1 MPAAFR
7 GHSSG
12 NPILSSLPSRPL
24 PPGDSSLCILRT
36 SAIGD
41 VTHVVPLI
49 RTLQDKSPGTRL
61 TWLIGKLERRLVG
74 DLPGVE
80 FVTFDKGA
88 GRAGMR
94 AVRETLAGRRFDALL
109 HMQVA
114 LRSNLL
120 SLAVK
125 ADRRIGY
132 DRARSRDLHGLFV
145 NERIPARSGEHVLD
159 AMASFIEPLGLRQ
172 TEVRWDIPVPD
183 DAREWAAEQLPG
195 DAPTLLVSPMSSHAL
210 RNWRVD
216 RYAALI
222 DHAMSRGARV
232 ALVGGPSEA
241 ERALADAILGA
252 VKQAPMDLTGKDTL
266 KRFLALLG
274 RSQMILTPDS
284 GPMHMANAVGT
295 KVLGLHAAS
304 NPNRSGPYSDRRWCV
319 DRYDDASRKFLGK
332 PAAAIPWGTKIEKPG
347 VMDLVQVDDMVDRF
361 EACAAHL
368 GWRLGG

>member
-1 MPAAFR
+1 MP
-7 GHSSG
+7 
-12 NPILSSLPSRPL
+12 SLPSRPL

-41 VTHVVPLI
+41 VTHVVPLV
-49 RTLQDKSPGTRL
+49 RTLQSQVPESRI
-61 TWLIGKLERRLVG
+61 TWIVGKLERRLVG

-88 GRAGMR
+88 GRAGMK
-94 AVRETLAGRRFDALL
+94 AVREALAGRRFDALL

-132 DRARSRDLHGLFV
+132 DRARSKDLHGLFV

-159 AMASFIEPLGLRQ
+159 AMASFIEPLGLKQ

-183 DAREWAAEQLPG
+183 EAHAWAAEQLPG
-195 DAPTLLVSPMSSHAL
+195 DAPTLLVSPMSSHTV
-210 RNWRVD
+210 RNWRVE

-222 DHAMSRGARV
+222 DHAMARGMRV
-232 ALVGGPSEA
+232 ALVGGPSPA
-241 ERALADAILGA
+241 ERELADAILAA
-252 VKQAPMDLTGKDTL
+252 VRQPPLDLTGKDTL
-266 KRFLALLG
+266 KRFMALLA
-274 RSQMILTPDS
+274 RSSMILTPDS
-284 GPMHMANAVGT
+284 GPMHMANAAGV

-304 NPNRSGPYSDRRWCV
+304 NPHRSGPYSDRRWCV
-319 DRYDDASRKFLGK
+319 DKYDEASRKFLGK
-332 PAAAIPWGTKIEKPG
+332 PASEIPWGTKIEKPG
-347 VMDLVQVDDMVDRF
+347 VMDLVQVDEMIDRF

-368 GWRLGG
+368 QLRLNG